1 MTTRVPAV
9 LVNNVQ
15 LPNAYGAAQYPVPT
29 NSTATISAFTLNNTT
44 AGAVTASVSIVPSGG
59 SQGAA
64 NEVVTEL
71 SIAAKTSVA
80 VSQLVGQHMA
90 AGSSLTMK
98 ASAAASITAQVSGYV
113 TA

>member
-1 MTTRVPAV
+1 MTRTPVV

-15 LPNAYGAAQYPVPT
+15 LPNAYGAAQYVTPVNT
-29 NSTATISAFTLNNTT
+29 TTTISSFTLNNTT
-44 AGAVTASVSIVPSGG
+44 AGAVTASISVVPSGG
-59 SQGAA
+59 SQSAS

-80 VSQLVGQHMA
+80 VPQLVGQHMTTA
-90 AGSSLTMK
+90 MSLTMK
-98 ASAAASITAQVSGYV
+98 ASAAASITAQVSGYA

>member
-15 LPNAYGAAQYPVPT
+15 LPNAYGAAQYPVPA
-29 NSTATISAFTLNNTT
+29 NSIATISAFTLNNTT

-71 SIAAKTSVA
+71 SIAAKTSVVIPLA
-80 VSQLVGQHMA
+80 GHHMA

>member
-1 MTTRVPAV
+1 MTTRLPKV
-9 LVNNVQ
+9 LVNNLQ
-15 LPNAYGAAQYPVPT
+15 LPNAYATQYSVPANT
-29 NSTATISAFTLNNTT
+29 TTTINAFTLNNTT
-44 AGAVTASVSIVPSGG
+44 AGAITANISIVPSGG

-80 VSQLVGQHMA
+80 VPQLVGQHMA
-90 AGSSLTMK
+90 EGSTLQMK

>member
-1 MTTRVPAV
+1 MTTRIPAV

-15 LPNAYGAAQYPVPT
+15 LPNAYGAAQYTVPA
-29 NSTATISAFTLNNTT
+29 NSVTTISAFTLNNTT
-44 AGAVTASVSIVPSGG
+44 AGAITASVSVVPSGG

-71 SIAAKTSVA
+71 SIAAKTSVPIP
-80 VSQLVGQHMA
+80 QLVAQHMA
-90 AGSSLTMK
+90 AGSTLVMK
-98 ASAAASITAQVSGYV
+98 ASAATSITAQVSGYV